1 MSEQPYGSPVSPR
14 AGFEQVAEERP
25 VKRRRAMLLPSR
37 PASQRQAVRDLFHN
51 RGFRLLWI
59 GQLFSQIGD
68 QCLLIAAMTLITGF
82 SRSPLA
88 MLIPA
93 ISIAAPQLVF
103 GLVGGVMADRWDR
116 KKLMIASD
124 VLRGLIVLAVLLVR
138 DVGDLWVLYLAAA
151 SLTLVGVFFYPAR
164 NAAIPNIVPHGLL
177 LAANSLIQGS
187 YIVALIMGPVI
198 AGALVELWEPSAILF
213 DSASFFVSAIFIA
226 VMVIPGGAA
235 RHLHVAEKNT
245 VWEDMKAGLN
255 FIRHSR
261 VLCQVLVTMA
271 VATLGIG
278 AVVLL
283 AIPHLKQQLEA
294 GGLEYGGAMSMLG
307 LGSVLGG
314 VMVGRLSRYL
324 SASTLVG
331 GLLILA
337 GVAIVAFAW
346 APNYM
351 VVLVSVAVLGMC
363 VVMARGALETIV
375 QALTPD
381 EIRGRVQSATN
392 LLVVVSTTLSQG
404 LSAVLGALL
413 GVQSV
418 FVAAGVLM
426 VLTGAAA
433 IYVLRDAAHLVGRRW
448 VTGEA

>member
-1 MSEQPYGSPVSPR
+1 
-14 AGFEQVAEERP
+14 
-25 VKRRRAMLLPSR
+25 MLLPSR
-37 PASQRQAVRDLFHN
+37 PASQRQAVRHLFHN
-51 RGFRLLWI
+51 RDFKLLWI
-59 GQLFSQIGD
+59 GQLLSQIGD

-88 MLIPA
+88 MLVPA
-93 ISIAAPQLVF
+93 ISVAAPQLIF
-103 GLVGGVMADRWDR
+103 GLVGGVVADRWDR

-138 DVGDLWVLYLAAA
+138 AVGDLWVLYLAAA

-187 YIVALIMGPVI
+187 YIVALIVGPVV
-198 AGALVELWEPSAILF
+198 AGVLVELWAPSAILF
-213 DSASFFVSAIFIA
+213 DSVSFFTSAIFIT
-226 VMVIPGGAA
+226 VMMIPRGTLQ
-235 RHLHVAEKNT
+235 RREAEKDS

-255 FIRHSR
+255 FIRHNH
-261 VLCQVLVTMA
+261 VLRQVLVTMA
-271 VATLGIG
+271 IATLGIG

-351 VVLVSVAVLGMC
+351 VVLASVAVLGMC

-381 EIRGRVQSATN
+381 AVRGRVQSATN
-392 LLVVVSTTLSQG
+392 LLVVVSTTSAQG
-404 LSAVLGALL
+404 LSAVLGTLL

-418 FVAAGVLM
+418 FVAAGVLTA
-426 VLTGAAA
+426 LTGAVA
-433 IYVLRDAAHLVGRRW
+433 IYILRDAAHLVGRRW
-448 VTGEA
+448 AIGEV